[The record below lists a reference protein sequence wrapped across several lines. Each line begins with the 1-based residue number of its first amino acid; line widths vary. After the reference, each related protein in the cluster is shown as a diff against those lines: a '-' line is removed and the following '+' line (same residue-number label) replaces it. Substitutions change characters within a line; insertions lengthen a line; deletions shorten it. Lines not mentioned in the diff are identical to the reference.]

1 MLFLGVFVMAEW
13 LVSIVPFASYTSW
26 RHPPQDYRPLV
37 VRYAFYVVLVPPYVS
52 REAFCHP
59 WRTISFRN
67 SVRW

>member
-37 VRYAFYVVLVPPYVS
+37 VRYAFYVVLVPL
-52 REAFCHP
+52 C
-59 WRTISFRN
+59 
-67 SVRW
+67 